1 MIRRIALASVVAVL
15 APLTL
20 AAPAQAKGP
29 VSAVVSGPGIDT
41 TRLTFDSDETE
52 LAALLDIAY
61 PWIDG
66 RGVWRAERPA
76 GELGPMYSV
85 AYRMPAKMGPHRKE
99 VVRQMIYPF
108 ADGGAVVYTARGQTM
123 FGAPLQHGWKTA
135 SAQLTAVMQD
145 LGAADPNAATNAAS
159 VTPAAATSTRE
170 VDDSEAAWPWFAA
183 VAVGIGVLVGVG
195 ALWRTRQRPN
205 RG

>member
-1 MIRRIALASVVAVL
+1 MIRRIAMVGLVAVL
-15 APLTL
+15 APLAL

-29 VSAVVSGPGIDT
+29 VSAVISGPGIDT
-41 TRLTFDSDETE
+41 TRLTFDSDETK

-66 RGVWRAERPA
+66 RGVWRAGRPA

-85 AYRMPAKMGPHRKE
+85 TYRMPPEMRLTRDE
-99 VVRQMIYPF
+99 VVRQTIYPF

-123 FGAPLQHGWKTA
+123 FGNPLQHGWKTA
-135 SAQLTAVMQD
+135 SGQLTAVMRD
-145 LGAADPNAATNAAS
+145 LGAVDPNAATNAAS

-170 VDDSEAAWPWFAA
+170 VDDSGAAWPWFAV